1 MSSSLLPRSQLPADA
16 TAAYTD
22 LNSLQKIKTE
32 ANDDVALRKV
42 AKQFESMFVGMLF
55 KGMRQANAVFE
66 EGNMGHSNAE
76 KMYRDMYDQQMSMN
90 ISSGRGMGIADMV
103 YRQLKNN
110 MAPDQVRSGEL
121 DESQNYRAAAASL
134 SDRAAIHAAS
144 RQAAMDSASTP
155 QNNEP
160 LPKAASGVMQS
171 TEVQPSG
178 QSTFLPKTPQEFT
191 EKLLPVAKRVAKTLG
206 LDPLMMIA
214 QAALE
219 TGWGKHMVKDGN
231 GGSANNLFNIKADSR
246 WQGESVKTKTLEFRE
261 GIAVRESARFRRY
274 ESIEKSVQDF
284 VDFIQQNP
292 RYQNALQHSQDG
304 HRFIDALQG
313 AGYATDPH
321 YADKIKAVYQKVKVI
336 SGEAQSPAPVEMTIP
351 ARDNELEGVN
361 KKPVQAAS

>member
-1 MSSSLLPRSQLPADA
+1 MSTLLPSSQLPVDA

-32 ANDDVALRKV
+32 GNDDVALRKV

-121 DESQNYRAAAASL
+121 DDSQNYRAAATPL

-144 RQAAMDSASTP
+144 KQADTDSVGIS
-155 QNNEP
+155 QHNE
-160 LPKAASGVMQS
+160 LLAKGVAPAYQS
-171 TEVQPSG
+171 TQAQQGG
-178 QSTFLPKTPQEFT
+178 QRTFLPQTPQEFT

-231 GGSANNLFNIKADSR
+231 GESANNLFNIKADGR
-246 WQGESVKTKTLEFRE
+246 WQGDSVKTKTLEFKD
-261 GIAVRESARFRRY
+261 GVAVKESARFRRY

-321 YADKIKAVYQKVKVI
+321 YAEKIKAVYQKVKVI

-351 ARDNELEGVN
+351 ARDNALDSAN
-361 KKPVQAAS
+361 KKPAQAAS